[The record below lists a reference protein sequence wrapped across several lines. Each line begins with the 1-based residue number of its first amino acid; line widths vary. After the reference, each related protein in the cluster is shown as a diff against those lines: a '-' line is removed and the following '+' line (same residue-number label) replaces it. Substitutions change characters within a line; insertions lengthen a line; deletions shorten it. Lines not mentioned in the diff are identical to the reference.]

1 MNKVEIICQNCK
13 QDTLL
18 KREPIYDGFN
28 KIGTKFVCASCG
40 FIFKNEESI
49 SFKISKNK
57 KSIFNNEGYIK
68 QKKIFDEDEN
78 NQLCRYCSFYLINP
92 FTQYCSIH
100 KKEVEATDTCDK
112 FEKSS
117 AKKNDIL

>member
-1 MNKVEIICQNCK
+1 MMDLIKLELNLYALAV
-13 QDTLL
+13 DLFL
-18 KREPIYDGFN
+18 
-28 KIGTKFVCASCG
+28 
-40 FIFKNEESI
+40 KNEESI

-57 KSIFNNEGYIK
+57 KSIFNNEDFIK
-68 QKKIFDEDEN
+68 QKIFDEDEN

-117 AKKNDIL
+117 TKKNDNL

>member
-18 KREPIYDGFN
+18 KRESCYDGFN

-49 SFKISKNK
+49 SFKISKNI
-57 KSIFNNEGYIK
+57 KSIFNDKDCLK
-68 QKKIFDEDEN
+68 QKKYFLKMKIINYADIALFI
-78 NQLCRYCSFYLINP
+78 LLIYLRNTVL
-92 FTQYCSIH
+92 FTR
-100 KKEVEATDTCDK
+100 KK
-112 FEKSS
+112 
-117 AKKNDIL
+117 